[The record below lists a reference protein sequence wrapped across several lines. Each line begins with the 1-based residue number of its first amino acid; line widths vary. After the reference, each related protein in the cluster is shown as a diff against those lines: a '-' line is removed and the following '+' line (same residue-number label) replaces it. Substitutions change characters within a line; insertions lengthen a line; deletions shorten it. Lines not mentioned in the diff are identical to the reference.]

1 MRLRKSPNCASPRGT
16 KMKSKKKDTRKTYEC
31 HVTLHYHVAVKANS
45 REEAEHKMENMDLS
59 REECESEIIIE
70 NEDD

>member
-45 REEAEHKMENMDLS
+45 REEAEHKVSKWTLRLRRS
-59 REECESEIIIE
+59 S
-70 NEDD
+70 NELPS